1 MNDLLENLKRFLAAG
16 DEQRTYVLN
25 RNEVEFLVHEIESL
39 RAREIKILSFADIR
53 DEVKRKDRE
62 RQERQERADR
72 IVRGSDG

>member
-1 MNDLLENLKRFLAAG
+1 MNDLLENLKRFLDAG

-25 RNEVEFLVHEIESL
+25 RHEVEFLVHQIESL

-53 DEVKRKDRE
+53 DEVRKKDRE